1 MTTYEEEPKD
11 MAFEKMKSELSTL
24 KPELMLEDSA
34 RSMLA
39 SLLITIDF
47 RVCDSDLEILQLF
60 FKRVYAGIESL
71 RKERDT
77 LKQNLK
83 ESLEELE
90 KLKPSTKEDCLK
102 DSEASLG
109 SNVSL
114 KKASPSE
121 DCPTL

>member
-11 MAFEKMKSELSTL
+11 MAFEKMKAQLSTL

-47 RVCDSDLEILQLF
+47 RVAENDFEILQLF

-77 LKQNLK
+77 LKQSLK
-83 ESLEELE
+83 ESLGELE
-90 KLKPSTKEDCLK
+90 KLKPSTKEDCLS
-102 DSEASLG
+102 DSEVSPVLNA
-109 SNVSL
+109 SL
-114 KKASPSE
+114 KKVSPFE
-121 DCPTL
+121 DCQIL

>member
-11 MAFEKMKSELSTL
+11 MAFEKMKAQLSTL

-47 RVCDSDLEILQLF
+47 RVAENDFEILQLF

-77 LKQNLK
+77 LKQSLK
-83 ESLEELE
+83 ESLGEL
-90 KLKPSTKEDCLK
+90 
-102 DSEASLG
+102 
-109 SNVSL
+109 
-114 KKASPSE
+114 
-121 DCPTL
+121 